1 MIVYVKECQYV
12 SLKDI
17 VTWIK
22 NGIAVQP
29 FKSKADVREN
39 DVVIMSNRD
48 EDTDIRLTMNNVLI
62 YEDFF
67 EKVSS
72 SIIQEFCYNHDYYYL
87 KNALSRAKESDI
99 TTLISGS
106 SYGVL
111 GIDPSYIENTVNLS
125 SISQDLYYSSSLV
138 KGACATNLNIKN
150 IVFCVGYYYFFTDL
164 SRTQNQDEIL
174 RISKVYK
181 PLPHD
186 EHHCILLPPCNK
198 MLYESNIFD
207 IEKVFDLYTWGEYTK
222 GFFNQN
228 RQRKDFAAKEWD
240 DKSKSWSELS
250 SREKIEAGKRRA
262 ELHNRSIKREYSF
275 LEHVTILQDF
285 LDFCSKREINV
296 LFVITPV
303 TSYYLDYLD
312 PDFKSEFY
320 RVLNEVN
327 GIVHLLDLSDN
338 KEFVDADFNDTDHL
352 NDRGAKK
359 LTLNIVQA
367 LAEM

>member
-181 PLPHD
+181 PLLMTSIIVYYF
-186 EHHCILLPPCNK
+186 HHVIKCFMRAIYLILKKFLTYIPGENIQKDFLIRTDKEKILLQKNG
-198 MLYESNIFD
+198 MINQ
-207 IEKVFDLYTWGEYTK
+207 KVG
-222 GFFNQN
+222 
-228 RQRKDFAAKEWD
+228 
-240 DKSKSWSELS
+240 
-250 SREKIEAGKRRA
+250 
-262 ELHNRSIKREYSF
+262 RS
-275 LEHVTILQDF
+275 
-285 LDFCSKREINV
+285 
-296 LFVITPV
+296 
-303 TSYYLDYLD
+303 
-312 PDFKSEFY
+312 
-320 RVLNEVN
+320 
-327 GIVHLLDLSDN
+327 
-338 KEFVDADFNDTDHL
+338 
-352 NDRGAKK
+352 
-359 LTLNIVQA
+359 
-367 LAEM
+367 

>member
-1 MIVYVKECQYV
+1 LIVYVKECQYV

-150 IVFCVGYYYFFTDL
+150 IVFCVGYYYFLQIF
-164 SRTQNQDEIL
+164 QEH
-174 RISKVYK
+174 RIRMK
-181 PLPHD
+181 
-186 EHHCILLPPCNK
+186 
-198 MLYESNIFD
+198 F
-207 IEKVFDLYTWGEYTK
+207 
-222 GFFNQN
+222 
-228 RQRKDFAAKEWD
+228 
-240 DKSKSWSELS
+240 
-250 SREKIEAGKRRA
+250 
-262 ELHNRSIKREYSF
+262 
-275 LEHVTILQDF
+275 
-285 LDFCSKREINV
+285 
-296 LFVITPV
+296 
-303 TSYYLDYLD
+303 
-312 PDFKSEFY
+312 
-320 RVLNEVN
+320 
-327 GIVHLLDLSDN
+327 
-338 KEFVDADFNDTDHL
+338 
-352 NDRGAKK
+352 
-359 LTLNIVQA
+359 
-367 LAEM
+367 

>member
-111 GIDPSYIENTVNLS
+111 GIDPSY
-125 SISQDLYYSSSLV
+125 Y
-138 KGACATNLNIKN
+138 
-150 IVFCVGYYYFFTDL
+150 
-164 SRTQNQDEIL
+164 
-174 RISKVYK
+174 
-181 PLPHD
+181 
-186 EHHCILLPPCNK
+186 
-198 MLYESNIFD
+198 
-207 IEKVFDLYTWGEYTK
+207 
-222 GFFNQN
+222 
-228 RQRKDFAAKEWD
+228 
-240 DKSKSWSELS
+240 
-250 SREKIEAGKRRA
+250 
-262 ELHNRSIKREYSF
+262 
-275 LEHVTILQDF
+275 
-285 LDFCSKREINV
+285 
-296 LFVITPV
+296 
-303 TSYYLDYLD
+303 
-312 PDFKSEFY
+312 
-320 RVLNEVN
+320 
-327 GIVHLLDLSDN
+327 
-338 KEFVDADFNDTDHL
+338 
-352 NDRGAKK
+352 
-359 LTLNIVQA
+359 
-367 LAEM
+367 